1 MNDYT
6 ILREYGKKLAE
17 IAALPIQDEKKR
29 LWIENNSLNKQRP
42 LVVIDQLPWHEINRS
57 EEMKL
62 ECEDEFLRSVEWT
75 IKSLLYRW
83 NHFACDMVVENRID
97 IPKSV
102 HNFNYGIDIVE
113 ETLATDN
120 ENDVVSHKY
129 NDEVATEEALDAL
142 KPDKIWV
149 DTELDN
155 KRLEICNEIFNGIIP
170 VRLKG
175 VEIHAGLWDRISQMR
190 PAESIIWD
198 IIDRPEF
205 TKKVVQKFVDLTM
218 STVDQCE
225 ELGILDA
232 DMQYVHCTGA
242 YNKELPKAGFNPD
255 KPRAKDVWAFGMAQ
269 IFSTV
274 SPAMHDEFEI
284 ELVKPLYERFG
295 LMYYGCCEPLE
306 NVIPYIRKIKNVRK
320 ISVSPWANIEKCA
333 ENIGKDYVFSCKPN
347 PSLIASGSI
356 EKDGMMD
363 QISRVIK
370 ATEANDTPVELIL
383 KDISTVGNNL
393 KVIDDWAQIVMGIV
407 DK

>member
-17 IAALPIQDEKKR
+17 IAALPIQKEKKR
-29 LWIENNSLNKQRP
+29 LWTENNSLNKQRP
-42 LVVIDQLPWHEINRS
+42 LVIIDQLPWHEINRCD
-57 EEMKL
+57 EMKL

-83 NHFACDMVVENRID
+83 NHFACDMVIENRID

-102 HNFNYGIDIVE
+102 HNLNYGIDIVE

-120 ENDVVSHKY
+120 ENDIVSHKY

-155 KRLEICNEIFNGIIP
+155 KRLEICNEIFDGIIP

-198 IIDRPEF
+198 IIDKPEF
-205 TKKVVQKFVDLTM
+205 TKKVVQKFVDLSM

-242 YNKELPKAGFNPD
+242 YNKELTASGFNPD

-347 PSLIASGSI
+347 PSFIASGSI
-356 EKDGMMD
+356 ENDGMMD
-363 QISRVIK
+363 QINRVIK
-370 ATEANDTPVELIL
+370 ATEKNNTPVEFIL

-393 KVIDDWAQIVMGIV
+393 KVLDEWAQIVMGIV